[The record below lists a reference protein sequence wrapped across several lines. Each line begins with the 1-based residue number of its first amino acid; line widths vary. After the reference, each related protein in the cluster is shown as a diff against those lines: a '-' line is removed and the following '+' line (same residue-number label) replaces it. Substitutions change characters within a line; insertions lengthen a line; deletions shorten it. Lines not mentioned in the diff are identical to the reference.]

1 MKLRSVN
8 LFVLNWNGRDLTLDC
23 LSSLEKIIYPNVKVY
38 IIDNG
43 SSDNSVTAIRNQ
55 FPEKSVFNS
64 IYEIIELPE
73 NYGFARGNNAGF
85 ELVKQKADYTIF
97 LNNDTIVDPNF
108 VEPLI
113 NAMESNST
121 VKQSTPKI
129 FYADNLDYIWF
140 GGGKVSLWAGWIRH
154 LGIRQKDSMQF
165 SFNRNVDYAT
175 GCCVCMRTVDFE
187 SIGMFDE
194 SFLMYGEDVD
204 LSLRFRK
211 QGGQILFVP
220 ESKIWH
226 KVSSSIGTQFSIRKW
241 KRKNIGKMKLVTK
254 HVHPAQLPIVMPL
267 AILVSILELF
277 ITIILGFGRKHS

>member
-23 LSSLEKIIYPNVKVY
+23 LSSLEKITYPNVKVY
-38 IIDNG
+38 VIDNG

-73 NYGFARGNNAGF
+73 NYGFSRGNNAGF

>member
-23 LSSLEKIIYPNVKVY
+23 LSSLEKITYPNVKVY
-38 IIDNG
+38 VIDNG

-55 FPEKSVFNS
+55 FPD
-64 IYEIIELPE
+64 YEIIELPE

-121 VKQSTPKI
+121 VKQATPKI

>member
-23 LSSLEKIIYPNVKVY
+23 LSSLEKITYPNVKVY
-38 IIDNG
+38 VIDNG

-55 FPEKSVFNS
+55 FPQKSVFNS

-129 FYADNLDYIWF
+129 FYADNLDSIWF
-140 GGGKVSLWAGWIRH
+140 GGGKVNLWAGWIRH

-165 SFNRNVDYAT
+165 SFDRNVDYAT

>member
-23 LSSLEKIIYPNVKVY
+23 LSSLEKITYPNVKVY
-38 IIDNG
+38 VIDNG
-43 SSDNSVTAIRNQ
+43 SSDNSITAIRNQ
-55 FPEKSVFNS
+55 FPD
-64 IYEIIELPE
+64 YEIIGLPE

-165 SFNRNVDYAT
+165 SFDRNVDYAT

>member
-23 LSSLEKIIYPNVKVY
+23 LSSLEKITYPNVKIYV
-38 IIDNG
+38 IDNG

-55 FPEKSVFNS
+55 FPD
-64 IYEIIELPE
+64 YEIIGLPE

-226 KVSSSIGTQFSIRKW
+226 KVSSSIE
-241 KRKNIGKMKLVTK
+241 NGKEK
-254 HVHPAQLPIVMPL
+254 
-267 AILVSILELF
+267 
-277 ITIILGFGRKHS
+277 ILGK

>member
-23 LSSLEKIIYPNVKVY
+23 LSSLEKITYPNVKVY
-38 IIDNG
+38 VIDNG

-55 FPEKSVFNS
+55 FPD
-64 IYEIIELPE
+64 YEIIELPE

-165 SFNRNVDYAT
+165 SFDRNVDYAT

-226 KVSSSIGTQFSIRKW
+226 KVSSSIGSQFSIRKW
-241 KRKNIGKMKLVTK
+241 KRKNIGKMKLVIK
-254 HVHPAQLPIVMPL
+254 HVHPAQLPIVIPL
-267 AILVSILELF
+267 AILFSILELF

>member
-1 MKLRSVN
+1 LKLRSVN

-23 LSSLEKIIYPNVKVY
+23 LSSLEKITYPNVKIYV
-38 IIDNG
+38 IDNG

-55 FPEKSVFNS
+55 FPD
-64 IYEIIELPE
+64 YEIIGLPE

-254 HVHPAQLPIVMPL
+254 HVHPAQLPIVMPI

>member
-1 MKLRSVN
+1 LKLRSVN

-23 LSSLEKIIYPNVKVY
+23 LSSLEKITYPNVKIYV
-38 IIDNG
+38 IDNG
-43 SSDNSVTAIRNQ
+43 SSDNSVTEIRNQ
-55 FPEKSVFNS
+55 FPD
-64 IYEIIELPE
+64 YEIIGLPE

-165 SFNRNVDYAT
+165 SFDRNVDYAT

>member
-1 MKLRSVN
+1 LKLRSVN

-23 LSSLEKIIYPNVKVY
+23 LSSLEKITYPNVKVY
-38 IIDNG
+38 VIDNG

-55 FPEKSVFNS
+55 FSD
-64 IYEIIELPE
+64 YEIIELPE

-85 ELVKQKADYTIF
+85 EIVKQKADYIIF

-140 GGGKVSLWAGWIRH
+140 GGGKVTLWAGWIRH

-267 AILVSILELF
+267 AIFVSILELF

>member
-55 FPEKSVFNS
+55 FPD
-64 IYEIIELPE
+64 YEIIGLPE

-194 SFLMYGEDVD
+194 SFIMYGEDVD

>member
-38 IIDNG
+38 VIDNG

-55 FPEKSVFNS
+55 FPD
-64 IYEIIELPE
+64 YEIIGLPE

>member
-23 LSSLEKIIYPNVKVY
+23 LSSLEKITYPNVKVY
-38 IIDNG
+38 VIDNG

-55 FPEKSVFNS
+55 FSD
-64 IYEIIELPE
+64 YEIIELPE

-165 SFNRNVDYAT
+165 SFDRNVDYAT

-241 KRKNIGKMKLVTK
+241 KRKNIGKIKIVTK

>member
-23 LSSLEKIIYPNVKVY
+23 LSSLEKITYPNVKIYV
-38 IIDNG
+38 IDNG
-43 SSDNSVTAIRNQ
+43 SSDNSVTEIRNQ
-55 FPEKSVFNS
+55 FPD
-64 IYEIIELPE
+64 YEIIGLPE

-129 FYADNLDYIWF
+129 FYADNLDCIWF
-140 GGGKVSLWAGWIRH
+140 GGGKVNLWAGWIRH

-254 HVHPAQLPIVMPL
+254 YVHPAQLPIVMPL

-277 ITIILGFGRKHS
+277 ITIILGFGKKRS

>member
-1 MKLRSVN
+1 LKLRSVN

-23 LSSLEKIIYPNVKVY
+23 LSSLEKITYPNVKIYV
-38 IIDNG
+38 IDNG
-43 SSDNSVTAIRNQ
+43 SSDNSVTEIRNQ
-55 FPEKSVFNS
+55 FPD
-64 IYEIIELPE
+64 YEIIGLPE

-140 GGGKVSLWAGWIRH
+140 GGGKVNLWAGWIRH

>member
-23 LSSLEKIIYPNVKVY
+23 LSSLEKITYPNVKVY
-38 IIDNG
+38 VIDNG

-55 FPEKSVFNS
+55 FPD
-64 IYEIIELPE
+64 YEIIELPE

-129 FYADNLDYIWF
+129 FYADNLDSIWF
-140 GGGKVSLWAGWIRH
+140 GGGKVNLWAGWIRH

-165 SFNRNVDYAT
+165 SFDRNVDYAT

-241 KRKNIGKMKLVTK
+241 KRKNIGKIKIVTK

>member
-23 LSSLEKIIYPNVKVY
+23 LSSLEKITYPNVKVY
-38 IIDNG
+38 VIDNG

-55 FPEKSVFNS
+55 FPD
-64 IYEIIELPE
+64 YEIIGLPE

-165 SFNRNVDYAT
+165 SFDRNVDYAT

-241 KRKNIGKMKLVTK
+241 KRKNIGKMKIVTK

>member
-1 MKLRSVN
+1 LKLRSVN

-23 LSSLEKIIYPNVKVY
+23 LSSLEKITYPNVKVY
-38 IIDNG
+38 VIDNG

-55 FPEKSVFNS
+55 FPD
-64 IYEIIELPE
+64 YEIIELPE

-165 SFNRNVDYAT
+165 SFDRNVDYAT

-241 KRKNIGKMKLVTK
+241 KRKNIGKMKIVTK

>member
-1 MKLRSVN
+1 MAGFVN
-8 LFVLNWNGRDLTLDC
+8 LFVLNWNGRDLILDC
-23 LSSLEKIIYPNVKVY
+23 LSSLEKITYPNVKVY
-38 IIDNG
+38 VIDNG

-55 FPEKSVFNS
+55 FPD
-64 IYEIIELPE
+64 YEIIELPE
-73 NYGFARGNNAGF
+73 NYGFSRGNNAGF

-165 SFNRNVDYAT
+165 SFDRNVDYAT

>member
-23 LSSLEKIIYPNVKVY
+23 LSSLEKITYPNVKVY
-38 IIDNG
+38 VIDNG

-55 FPEKSVFNS
+55 FPD
-64 IYEIIELPE
+64 YEIIGLPE
-73 NYGFARGNNAGF
+73 NYGFSRGNNAGF

-165 SFNRNVDYAT
+165 SFDRNVDYAT

-254 HVHPAQLPIVMPL
+254 HIHPAQLPIVMPL